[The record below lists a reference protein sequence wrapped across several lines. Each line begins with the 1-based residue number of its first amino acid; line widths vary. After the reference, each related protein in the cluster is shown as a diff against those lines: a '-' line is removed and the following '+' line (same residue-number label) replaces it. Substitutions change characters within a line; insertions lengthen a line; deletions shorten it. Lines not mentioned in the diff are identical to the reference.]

1 MAKLTTEIN
10 KSQAIRNYFK
20 QNPKSTAKEVVTA
33 LAENGMTVTEGH
45 VYVVKGKMKAKKGR
59 KATGTTKMAKSQD
72 PDAAPSKSSAVRS
85 LLKEN
90 RKLTA
95 KEVVAALSD
104 KGIWVTEG
112 LVYFVKGKMKGQRGR
127 KKKARQVAAQGVT
140 VAVSA
145 NKDTV
150 KTILRVKGWA
160 AEVGSMKKLKSLV
173 DALSE

>member
-1 MAKLTTEIN
+1 MAQPTQPTTEIN
-10 KSQAIRNYFK
+10 KSQSIRNYFT
-20 QNPKSTAKEVVTA
+20 QNPKAPAKEVVTA
-33 LAENGMTVTEGH
+33 LAGNGITVTEGH
-45 VYVVKGKMKAKKGR
+45 VYVVKGKMKAKKAKG

-112 LVYFVKGKMKGQRGR
+112 LVYFVRALHGCMFTQ
-127 KKKARQVAAQGVT
+127 A
-140 VAVSA
+140 
-145 NKDTV
+145 
-150 KTILRVKGWA
+150 GW
-160 AEVGSMKKLKSLV
+160 
-173 DALSE
+173 